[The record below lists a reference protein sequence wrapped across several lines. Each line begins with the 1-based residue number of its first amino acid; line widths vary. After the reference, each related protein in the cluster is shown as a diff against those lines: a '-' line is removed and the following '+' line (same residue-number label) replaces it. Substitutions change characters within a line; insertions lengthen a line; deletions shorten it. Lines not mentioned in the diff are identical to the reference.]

1 MLDIIYDHDY
11 MHVLHILCV
20 YNPLLHAFDQMT
32 VTCAYFK
39 TFKTSMVTFPSK
51 SYDHDASPTGW
62 EWHVVITMPA
72 SQCPH
77 ARVNLNGLDSHHCI

>member
-1 MLDIIYDHDY
+1 

-51 SYDHDASPTGW
+51 SYDHDARPHMQVVPCKILVDFFMITILDETNHLKPWDTLDTG
-62 EWHVVITMPA
+62 
-72 SQCPH
+72 
-77 ARVNLNGLDSHHCI
+77 L